1 MLKDAISG
9 GRPVPVCGRERG
21 SVTMFVAAVVPALL
35 LLFGLVYDL
44 GGALRDRQQATGLAE
59 ESARAGAQALNS
71 DGYRSGG
78 GVSVA
83 AATAETAAAGYL
95 HAAGATG
102 AVGLSGPVL
111 LHVTV
116 TTAHPTSVLRVLGI
130 GTITVRGS
138 ATANL
143 ETGR

>member
-1 MLKDAISG
+1 VIVKLWG
-9 GRPVPVCGRERG
+9 GPPLPGRRERG
-21 SVTMFVAAVVPALL
+21 SVTLFIAAVVPALL
-35 LLFGLVYDL
+35 LLFGMVYDL

-59 ESARAGAQALNS
+59 ESARAGAGALNS
-71 DGYRSGG
+71 SGYRSGG
-78 GVSVA
+78 AVSVA
-83 AATAETAAAGYL
+83 AGTAEAAASGYL

-102 AVGLSGPVL
+102 TVGLSGPAV

-130 GTITVRGS
+130 DTITVRGQ

>member
-1 MLKDAISG
+1 MTA
-9 GRPVPVCGRERG
+9 GRPVPARGRERG

-59 ESARAGAQALNS
+59 ESARAGAEALNS
-71 DGYRSGG
+71 GGYRSGG

-95 HAAGATG
+95 HAAGAAG
-102 AVGLSGPVL
+102 AVGLSGPGL

-130 GTITVRGS
+130 DTITVRGS